1 MGEGL
6 LLKYQ
11 LFQMSVEFKN
21 ARFLFERIPGQP
33 LFYVSEDFIQGELFK
48 NYRYTVVQRLDA
60 G

>member
-11 LFQMSVEFKN
+11 HLPDVSRFKN

-48 NYRYTVVQRLDA
+48 ITDTPW
-60 G
+60 

>member
-11 LFQMSVEFKN
+11 LFQMSVDLKC
-21 ARFLFERIPGQP
+21 RFLFERIPGQP
-33 LFYVSEDFIQGELFK
+33 LLCFLKILSGESYLK
-48 NYRYTVVQRLDA
+48 LQIPVVQRLDA